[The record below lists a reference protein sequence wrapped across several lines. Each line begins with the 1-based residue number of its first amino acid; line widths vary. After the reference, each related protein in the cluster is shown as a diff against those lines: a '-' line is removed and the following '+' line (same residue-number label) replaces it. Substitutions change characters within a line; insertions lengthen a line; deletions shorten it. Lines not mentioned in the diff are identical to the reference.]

1 MFPKKETR
9 KRETRSILKGINIM
23 KVKNVQISEDLFAC
37 ICLYVLEGC
46 SVPVEGY
53 EELQEH
59 ICQELEAKLE
69 SMVKRQIFSQ
79 YKTASDPTEREK
91 LRQEYLNRV
100 GVLESFRSASE
111 CPTEHL

>member
-1 MFPKKETR
+1 M
-9 KRETRSILKGINIM
+9 
-23 KVKNVQISEDLFAC
+23 KNVQISEDLFAC
-37 ICLYVLEGC
+37 LCLYVLEGC

-79 YKTASDPTEREK
+79 YKTAQDGTEREK
-91 LRQEYLNRV
+91 LRQEYLNRA
-100 GVLESFRSASE
+100 GISKSYRSD
-111 CPTEHL
+111 TERPLCEL